1 MENRTIINDA
11 FKGWLHSTYKRSV
24 AIQLCQTLERVE
36 VFLRETAILKG
47 SFFDLRQDT
56 MARCL
61 GDLNRNRVFKFRNRE
76 AMPWLGKLSNALSV
90 FVSSDIYGNA
100 VRQFACSTGCVT
112 DNKKETEESDKPV
125 IVSSAGFAAEGEK
138 QLSVSPAPSSE
149 AVCSDPVQTA
159 DTSTVVQEE
168 LPAEKAVRN
177 ILEKC
182 VIRLDGEAISK
193 EAISQSFLSFL
204 SEVSAQHEHNIGI
217 VLHTGSIIFDALA
230 VLWAAISSMLA
241 NETSPE
247 DLVRSLRAGEDLVEY
262 ANYGRCRF
270 EGIFEEKGVPQARL
284 IQDDRYKTSYIIPV
298 TSWPKITPY
307 QGKATRLDGRGSR
320 SGKAKRKKF
329 YTEVLNVKERDIPSV
344 TDVST
349 VFIMPREKADAL
361 VKGLSICHNDE
372 VYELLDLITASWYTE
387 KEEYNYSGNAGK
399 NEPVLK
405 FAGSISTGRMQL
417 LKRDGNHHIGLFI
430 CDSDELR
437 KGESELPELLNRK
450 ALQYVHILTDVD
462 MEQGEKLV
470 EDNETAE
477 VFACTRDF
485 LLSCPLQ
492 LQEKNPYTCAFS
504 EQVDAILEHS
514 TSYVQ
519 ASGFID
525 WKTLQGFRRTLF
537 NMKGSDYETQSKN
550 NFIIGAWSL
559 INLFQTMPFP
569 LSLMENMIQS
579 GKLSVESPAK
589 RINALDEEASTFP
602 GDLAISA
609 QNIITVLNTCYQLL
623 MAQEHAPAS
632 SMVNPELGK
641 YGKIISLIRER
652 ADKRTCV
659 VVPKRYYETVML
671 ETGYARLMNDPANL
685 TITTANQFDR
695 SRIFDCI
702 IVVGEFSG
710 KRFDCFRCSSARE
723 VISVLYPCEQNQ
735 YLSKRRQSLHA
746 DKIYNERSFVH
757 VDTED
762 SDAVA
767 YEDNATEAEVQQL
780 EEISKEMDSFI
791 ERLTMTLPVVP
802 GYAHGNGTGKGETEI
817 VAAAS
822 FDTGEKAFFTPYY
835 EACVFDEVRRD
846 ISEKCIADKGLSE
859 GDLVVFTRNDEGMHD
874 IVDDIMQMLIKNGRL
889 QEKEHIEYSK
899 SLVWKRKLQM
909 YMRLSKISAKTVA
922 GIMKNN
928 GVSITPQTI
937 RIWVDPDAHTVGPR
951 NEECIRQIGL
961 LVGDAEMAAHP
972 EAIMEACRTVRQR
985 RRKILDVIE
994 QSIRNKLCGKV
1005 SNSSDPIEQ
1014 EIYSRIDSQADILK
1028 VESFMPMKKTMLTA
1042 FVNRPINL

>member
-1 MENRTIINDA
+1 MESRTVINNA
-11 FKGWLHSTYKRSV
+11 FKEWSYSTYKRSV

-36 VFLRETAILKG
+36 FFLRETAILKG
-47 SFFDLRQDT
+47 SFFDLKPDA

-61 GDLNRNRVFKFRNRE
+61 GNLNRNRVFKFRNRE
-76 AMPWLGKLSNALSV
+76 AMPWLGKLSNALSA

-100 VRQFACSTGCVT
+100 VQQFACSTGCAT
-112 DNKKETEESDKPV
+112 DNKKENEESDK
-125 IVSSAGFAAEGEK
+125 VSSAGFAAEGEK

-149 AVCSDPVQTA
+149 AVCSDTVQTA

-182 VIRLDGEAISK
+182 VIRLDGEVISK

-270 EGIFEEKGVPQARL
+270 EGIFEENGMIKALL
-284 IQDDRYKTSYIIPV
+284 IQNNQTRDSYHVPA
-298 TSWPKITPY
+298 SLWSKITPY
-307 QGKATRLDGRGSR
+307 QGKATKLDGRGAR

-349 VFIMPREKADAL
+349 VFIMPREKADML
-361 VKGLSICHNDE
+361 VKGLSICHNDD
-372 VYELLDLITASWYTE
+372 VFELLELITASWYTE
-387 KEEYNYSGNAGK
+387 KEEYTYSGNAGK

-405 FAGSISTGRMQL
+405 FTGSISTGRVQL
-417 LKRDGNHHIGLFI
+417 LKRGGNRHAGLFV

-525 WKTLQGFRRTLF
+525 WKTLQSFRRTLF
-537 NMKGSDYETQSKN
+537 NMKDSSYEAQSKN
-550 NFIIGAWSL
+550 DFIIGAWSL

-569 LSLMENMIQS
+569 LSLLENMIQS

-589 RINALDEEASTFP
+589 RISDLAEAALDFP
-602 GDLAISA
+602 SDLAISA
-609 QNIITVLNTCYQLL
+609 QNIITVLNTCYQSLT
-623 MAQEHAPAS
+623 AQEHAPAPD
-632 SMVNPELGK
+632 MVNPASGK
-641 YGKIISLIRER
+641 CSKLIRLIKER
-652 ADKRTCV
+652 ADKRICV

-671 ETGYARLMNDPANL
+671 EAGYAHLLNDPADL

-702 IVVGEFSG
+702 IVVGDFRG

-723 VISVLYPCEQNQ
+723 VISVLYPCERNQ
-735 YLSKRRQSLHA
+735 YLSKRKQSLHA

-757 VDTED
+757 VDTEA
-762 SDAVA
+762 SDAVV
-767 YEDNATEAEVQQL
+767 YEENATEAEVQQL
-780 EEISKEMDSFI
+780 EEISTEMDSFI

-802 GYAHGNGTGKGETEI
+802 GYAHGNGNGKGETEI

-835 EACVFDEVRRD
+835 EACVFDEIRRE
-846 ISEKCIADKGLSE
+846 ISEKRIADKGLSE

-889 QEKEHIEYSK
+889 QEKEHIEYNK
-899 SLVWKRKLQM
+899 SLAWKRKLKM
-909 YMRLSKISAKTVA
+909 YMILSKISEKTVA
-922 GIMKNN
+922 DIMKKN
-928 GVSITPQTI
+928 GISITPQTI
-937 RIWVDPDAHTVGPR
+937 KIWGDLDAHTVGPR
-951 NEECIRQIGL
+951 NEECIRQIGR
-961 LVGDAEMAAHP
+961 LVGDKNMEEHP
-972 EAIMEACRTVRQR
+972 EETMEACRTVRQR

-994 QSIRNKLCGKV
+994 KSIRNKLCGKV

-1028 VESFMPMKKTMLTA
+1028 VEAFMPMKKTMLNA
-1042 FVNRPINL
+1042 FVNRPISL